1 VKGDFHMKRCFLIS
15 PIGEEGSEV
24 REHADDV
31 LDFIIRPALTEL
43 GYEAYRS
50 DHSHAVGKISDQ
62 MFNSIL
68 QDDLCVA
75 LLTFQNPNVYYELAV
90 AQSAAR
96 PVLILALKGTN
107 LPFDIK
113 DMRVVYYDLKPRPLA
128 EGVYEREIVEKV
140 RYLENEG
147 NKRIVPF
154 APGLSPL
161 SSTKLFDSLLKA
173 EDYGPSDRWMDT
185 LREASTKFDLLGIS
199 LGRWTK
205 PLGTRELF
213 IEKANEGCRIRIL
226 IMSPDNPAMTGLMNE
241 KDHQGSI
248 ERTKQAILETT
259 EFFNTISENQD
270 QIELRHI
277 RNACPHQTIMFN
289 DFHAVVIPYLYSN
302 ATFLS
307 PLFDFPQKN
316 GMYDIFASEFES
328 LWDEA
333 GQ

>member
-1 VKGDFHMKRCFLIS
+1 MKRCFMIS
-15 PIGEEGSEV
+15 PIGAEGSEI

-31 LDFIIRPALTEL
+31 LDFIIKPALEEL

-68 QDDLCVA
+68 NDDLCVA

-96 PVLILALKGTN
+96 PVIILALKGTN

-128 EGVYEREIVEKV
+128 EGVYKREIVEKV
-140 RYLENEG
+140 RYLESEG
-147 NKRIVPF
+147 INRVVPF
-154 APGLSPL
+154 APELSPL
-161 SSTKLFDSLLKA
+161 SFTKQFGSLVRA
-173 EDYGPSDRWMDT
+173 EDFGPSDSWMET
-185 LREASTKFDLLGIS
+185 LRETSERFDLLGIS

-205 PLGTRELF
+205 LIGIKELLLR
-213 IEKANEGCRIRIL
+213 KAKEGCQIRVL
-226 IMSPDNPAMTGLMNE
+226 IMSPENPAMDSMMNE
-241 KDHQGSI
+241 RDHKGNL
-248 ERTKQAILETT
+248 ERTKEAIQETA
-259 EFFNTISENQD
+259 EFIKDINENQKL
-270 QIELRHI
+270 IELRQI
-277 RNACPHQTIMFN
+277 QNACPHQTILFY
-289 DFHAVVIPYLYSN
+289 DFRAVVIPYLYSN

-307 PLFDFPQKN
+307 PLFDFPCEN
-316 GMYDIFASEFES
+316 EMYQVFASEFET

-333 GQ
+333 AYKE